1 MKKSLAALLV
11 VTLTD
16 DGRLLSNIHFDI
28 DYIGREDDVWQEF
41 YKRANE
47 LYDVDLFDSISA
59 PFAKGIDPESGFIK
73 VYRIQFLN

>member
-16 DGRLLSNIHFDI
+16 DGHLLSNIHFDI
-28 DYIGREDDVWQEF
+28 DFIGAEDVVWKEF

-59 PFAKGIDPESGFIK
+59 PFARGVDPESGFIK

>member
-1 MKKSLAALLV
+1 MKKRLAALLV

-16 DGRLLSNIHFDI
+16 DGLLLSNIHFDI
-28 DYIGREDDVWQEF
+28 DYIGGESDVWQEF

-47 LYDVDLFDSISA
+47 LYNLDLFDSISA
-59 PFAKGIDPESGFIK
+59 PFARGVDPESGFVK

>member
-59 PFAKGIDPESGFIK
+59 PFAKGVDPESGFIK

>member
-59 PFAKGIDPESGFIK
+59 PFAKGVDPESGFVK
-73 VYRIQFLN
+73 VYRIQFLH